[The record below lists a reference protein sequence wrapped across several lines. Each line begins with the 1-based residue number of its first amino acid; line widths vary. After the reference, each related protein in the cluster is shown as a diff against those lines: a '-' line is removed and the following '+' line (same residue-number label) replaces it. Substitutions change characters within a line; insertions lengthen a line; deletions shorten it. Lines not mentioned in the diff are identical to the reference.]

1 MMKLKLWMLLV
12 FFDHLPIVFTVP
24 KLVFCVDFAWE
35 EGSKGMSWV
44 SENFLK

>member
-1 MMKLKLWMLLV
+1 MDATGLW
-12 FFDHLPIVFTVP
+12 DHLPIVFTVP

-35 EGSKGMSWV
+35 EGSKDMAWV